1 MSAIGSS
8 DGKAYDNLI
17 DWAKRFNT
25 INRKEER
32 DQVIAA
38 IKEAKLKIRPAL

>member
-8 DGKAYDNLI
+8 DGKPYENLI
-17 DWAKRFNT
+17 DWAKRYNSL
-25 INRKEER
+25 NRKEER

-38 IKEAKLKIRPAL
+38 IKKAKS